1 MEALS
6 SSQAQQSLRC
16 CERVEDG
23 KVECKCAEGWSCS
36 VTKTESSKAGN
47 PFCQCSSGITC
58 TRLEESDPEA
68 QKALEGSDGCKVMCK
83 TDAGYT
89 CKISKA
95 GEVIA
100 ECGEGCICIVD
111 ETGNVKCITKAT
123 ETSCCASGCN

>member
-6 SSQAQQSLRC
+6 SSQQSLRC

-36 VTKTESSKAGN
+36 VTKTESSKAGK
-47 PFCQCSSGITC
+47 PFCQCSSGTTC

-68 QKALEGSDGCKVMCK
+68 QKAVEGSESDGYKVICK
-83 TDAGYT
+83 TEAGYT